1 MESIQIFLK
10 LDSLFKAKL
19 NVRAKTIQLINRSVG
34 NIGFRWSYIISVL
47 ILQRHA
53 YLWSSLLR
61 RGSQWGFRCKNP
73 LGKVGAGAKE
83 QDPLLHSLRTADS
96 PHLKPVRA
104 SAEERAYDQHYLA
117 RSAILNP
124 AICGQ
129 SCFLIMPK
137 PAKRAARWVV
147 PYLYS
152 ALLLVSLSLCRPF
165 HKYPH
170 IFGGLWEVSEIL
182 IQKIL
187 I

>member
-1 MESIQIFLK
+1 LTFHWLMESIQIFLK

-53 YLWSSLLR
+53 YLWSTLL
-61 RGSQWGFRCKNP
+61 GQ
-73 LGKVGAGAKE
+73 
-83 QDPLLHSLRTADS
+83 
-96 PHLKPVRA
+96 
-104 SAEERAYDQHYLA
+104 ERD
-117 RSAILNP
+117 INP